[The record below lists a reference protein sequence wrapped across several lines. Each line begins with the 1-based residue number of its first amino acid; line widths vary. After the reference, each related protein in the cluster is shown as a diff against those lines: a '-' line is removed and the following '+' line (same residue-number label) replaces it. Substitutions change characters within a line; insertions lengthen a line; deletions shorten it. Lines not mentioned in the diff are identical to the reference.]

1 VSNVGA
7 LQRIGL
13 SLVALGL
20 VAAMVMLG
28 LWQLGVYDDKQSADA
43 HRREKLSPVAL
54 DSVLGRDQAF
64 DGDHTG
70 RPVHVT
76 GHWAA
81 ARQLW
86 VARGI
91 APDGTYA
98 VTTPL
103 VTTNGSAI
111 LVVRGVVDRVGAG
124 ASVPAG
130 SVSVQGIL
138 EPPTNDGTAPTAD
151 GIVDGL
157 RTGALV
163 EAFPMD
169 LYDGFVVLTT
179 SEPASVLPTVVP
191 PVPSA
196 SRWAG
201 LRNLVYAVQW
211 WMFAAFVVFMAW
223 RMMAE
228 RSAPPDSAPVESQA
242 ADSTSVGTGSAGP
255 DLRASICEPGSGGS
269 DP

>member
-1 VSNVGA
+1 MGTMQKVG
-7 LQRIGL
+7 LGL
-13 SLVALGL
+13 VVLGL

-43 HRREKLSPVAL
+43 HRRETLSPVAL

-64 DGDHTG
+64 DGDQVG

-124 ASVPAG
+124 ASVPSG

-151 GIVDGL
+151 GRVDGL
-157 RTGALV
+157 RTSALV
-163 EAFPMD
+163 EGFPMD
-169 LYDGFVVLTT
+169 LYDGFVVLTG
-179 SEPASVLPTVVP
+179 SEPASVLPMVDA

-201 LRNLVYAVQW
+201 LRNLVYALQW

-223 RMMAE
+223 RMMAD
-228 RSAPPDSAPVESQA
+228 RSASPDSAQVESQA
-242 ADSTSVGTGSAGP
+242 PDSTSVGSGSTGP
-255 DLRASICEPGSGGS
+255 DM
-269 DP
+269 